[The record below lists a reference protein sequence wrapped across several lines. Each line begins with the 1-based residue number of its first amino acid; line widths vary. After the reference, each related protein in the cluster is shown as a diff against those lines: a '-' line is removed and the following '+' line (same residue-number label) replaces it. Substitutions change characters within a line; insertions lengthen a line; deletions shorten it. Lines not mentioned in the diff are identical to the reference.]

1 MLLDVL
7 SALDELKICV
17 AYELDGQRITDF
29 PGDAFLLERCKP
41 IYETLPGW
49 RSDIDAARK
58 PSDLPANAKRYV
70 DRIAELVQ
78 LPVSIVSVGPDR
90 EQTIFM
96 K

>member
-7 SALDELKICV
+7 SALGELKICV
-17 AYELDGQRITDF
+17 AYELDGQRITAF
-29 PGDAFLLERCKP
+29 PADAFLLERCKP
-41 IYETLPGW
+41 VYETLPGW
-49 RSDIDAARK
+49 KIDIAAVRK
-58 PSDLPANAKRYV
+58 PGDLPAQARRYIE
-70 DRIAELVQ
+70 RIAALVE

>member
-7 SALDELKICV
+7 SAVDELKICV

-29 PGDAFLLERCKP
+29 PADSFLLDRCKP
-41 IYETLPGW
+41 VYETLPGW
-49 RSDIDAARK
+49 KIDISKARK
-58 PSDLPANAKRYV
+58 PGDLPAQARRYV
-70 DRIAELVQ
+70 DRVAALVE

>member
-7 SALDELKICV
+7 SALDEIKICV
-17 AYELDGQRITDF
+17 AYELDGRRVTDF

-49 RSDIDAARK
+49 KKDILLIRK
-58 PSDLPANAKRYV
+58 RGDLPTNAKRYV
-70 DRIAELVQ
+70 ERIGELLQ

-96 K
+96 T